1 MLEHAM
7 LRDLFQDLLDKSR
20 QAHEGYEAL
29 AARPDAADLRDKLL
43 QIQRDKSRHIYL
55 VERLLEVVQ

>member
-7 LRDLFQDLLDKSR
+7 LRDLFEDLLDKSR
-20 QAHEGYEAL
+20 QAREGYEAL
-29 AARPDAADLRDKLL
+29 AARPEAAELREKLL
-43 QIQRDKSRHIYL
+43 QIERDKSRHVYL